1 VTTRGT
7 VQTVD
12 YIGES
17 QYDSLQSKIERRFTK
32 GLSLITSYVWSHS
45 IDNSPGNFCTGGTGP
60 SSCGFANPLRPELD
74 RASSDFDVRHRFSFA
89 SVWELPFGRGRRYAS
104 DISRGADMFV
114 GGWQLNTDIYVQ
126 SGPVYSVFANGR
138 RVDLIGDPTPTA
150 ADIAAGRELNRAAFR
165 EAVTPVFSNDPGGPK
180 FGNLGRNVFR
190 GQRQEFVNASLF
202 KNFHVTESFNIQLR
216 AQAYNLFNHVNR
228 FRPNTDLNSGDFGR
242 DTAEQRRRQ
251 LEFGLR
257 LEF

>member
-1 VTTRGT
+1 
-7 VQTVD
+7 
-12 YIGES
+12 
-17 QYDSLQSKIERRFTK
+17 
-32 GLSLITSYVWSHS
+32 
-45 IDNSPGNFCTGGTGP
+45 
-60 SSCGFANPLRPELD
+60 
-74 RASSDFDVRHRFSFA
+74 VRHRYSFA
-89 SVWELPFGRGRRYAS
+89 SLWELPFGRGRRFGS
-104 DISRGADMFV
+104 DISRAANLLV
-114 GGWQLNTDIYVQ
+114 GGWQLNTDLYIQ

-150 ADIAAGRELNRAAFR
+150 AQRAAGRELNPAAFR
-165 EAVTPVFSNDPGGPK
+165 AAVTPVFSNDPTGPT

-202 KNFHVTESFNIQLR
+202 KNFRFGEGFNVQLR

-228 FRPNTDLNSGDFGR
+228 FRPETNLTSGNFGL
-242 DTAEQRRRQ
+242 DTSEQRRRQ